1 MLKGDMKE
9 KKFKPPKKKQPF
21 FSLVKGI
28 LRLLYK
34 KPKIVKTAGEIAEGS
49 IIVGNHCSMRGPV
62 VYELY
67 LPAFNAKWGAGEM
80 LGDYKTR
87 FRYLRDVYFMQ
98 KKGHGKAFASF
109 LAAFDAFFSIF
120 FYKGMKFLPTW
131 RDARFAKTIVN
142 TIDVLEDGTSVLIF
156 PENSEEG
163 YKEVLTEFYP
173 GFVSLAEC
181 YYKKTKK
188 DIPVYPVYYHDKM
201 QTMVIGEPCYVQ
213 EYLKKGLSRE
223 EIARELRDKVNE
235 LYFLYIA
242 PSATDAA

>member
-1 MLKGDMKE
+1 MKKQ
-9 KKFKPPKKKQPF
+9 KKFKPPRKKQPF
-21 FSLVKGI
+21 FFLIKKI
-28 LRLLYK
+28 LKLFYK
-34 KPKIVKTAGEIAEGS
+34 KPKIMRTSGEIAEGS
-49 IIVGNHCSMRGPV
+49 IIVANHCSMKGPV

-120 FYKGMKFLPTW
+120 FYRGMKFLPTW

-142 TIDVLEDGTSVLIF
+142 TIDVLKDGTSVLIF
-156 PENSEEG
+156 PENSDDG

-173 GFVSLAEC
+173 GFVSLAEQ
-181 YYKKTKK
+181 YYKKTQK
-188 DIPVYPVYYHDKM
+188 DVPVYPVYYHDKKGI
-201 QTMVIGEPCYVQ
+201 MVIGEPCYVQ
-213 EYLKKGLSRE
+213 DYLKKGFTRAQIAE
-223 EIARELRDKVNE
+223 EFRKKVNE
-235 LYFLYIA
+235 LFLKYVA
-242 PSATDAA
+242 SPALSAA